1 MEVMMGEYVK
11 RYTEQV
17 KILMDRIIEEE
28 SDNLEKGAKLLADA
42 IEGDG
47 RIFAWGSTHSS
58 TTMQDIYVRAGG
70 LMVINAIFIP
80 GLEALQTG
88 PFGITSRIERLQG
101 YAEIV
106 LDYTP
111 IRAGDVL
118 IVVSVSGRNAVPI
131 EMAKVAKQR
140 GIKVIAVTG
149 YEYSKTVTPRHP
161 DGKNMYAYADVVIDN
176 KAKAGDAILEAKIM
190 PTKFCPVSGIT
201 TTHALQCLVAETV
214 EELLIRGITPPVFMA
229 QNVDG
234 GEEYNNKLFEKY
246 RDKIFYLKPE

>member
-1 MEVMMGEYVK
+1 MGVYAKKYVGEVKDLLDQIVADEASY
-11 RYTEQV
+11 QAA
-17 KILMDRIIEEE
+17 
-28 SDNLEKGAKLLADA
+28 AKLLADA

-80 GLEALQTG
+80 GLEALQTN
-88 PFGITSRIERLQG
+88 PFGITSRIERLEG

-106 LDYTP
+106 LDHTP

-131 EMAKVAKQR
+131 EMAKVAKER

-149 YEYSKTVTPRHP
+149 LDYSKTVTPRHP
-161 DGKNMYAYADVVIDN
+161 DGKNMYAYADVVLDN
-176 KAKAGDAILEAKIM
+176 KARAGDAILDAENM

-201 TTHALQCLVAETV
+201 STAVLQCLVAETV
-214 EELLIRGITPPVFMA
+214 EELLSRGVVPPVFMA

-234 GEEYNNKLFEKY
+234 GEEFNNEMFKKY

>member
-1 MEVMMGEYVK
+1 MGKFTKEYVENIK
-11 RYTEQV
+11 TLLDEIVTEDS
-17 KILMDRIIEEE
+17 KELNR
-28 SDNLEKGAKLLADA
+28 AATLLADA
-42 IEGDG
+42 VEGDG

-88 PFGITSRIERLQG
+88 PFGITSKIERLRG

-106 LDYTP
+106 LDYAP
-111 IRAGDVL
+111 IRKGDVL

-131 EMAKVAKQR
+131 EMAKVAHER

-149 YEYSKTVTPRHP
+149 YEYSTTVSPRHP
-161 DGKNMYAYADVVIDN
+161 DGKNMYAYADVVLDN
-176 KAKAGDAILEAKIM
+176 KAKAGDAILSAEGC
-190 PTKFCPVSGIT
+190 PTRFCPVSGIT
-201 TTHALQCLVAETV
+201 STAVLQCLVAETI
-214 EELLIRGITPPVFMA
+214 EILLSRKITPPVFMA

-234 GEEYNNKLFEKY
+234 GEEFNKKMFEKY
-246 RDKIFYLKPE
+246 REKIFYLKPE

>member
-1 MEVMMGEYVK
+1 MGKFTKEYIENIK
-11 RYTEQV
+11 SLLDQISADESSYKSAA
-17 KILMDRIIEEE
+17 KIM
-28 SDNLEKGAKLLADA
+28 ADA

-58 TTMQDIYVRAGG
+58 TTMQDIYLRAGG
-70 LMVINAIFIP
+70 LMVLNAIFIP
-80 GLEALQTG
+80 GLEALQTN
-88 PFGITSRIERLQG
+88 PFGITSQIERLQG
-101 YAEIV
+101 YAKIV
-106 LDYTP
+106 LDYAP

-131 EMAKVAKQR
+131 EMAKIAKER

-149 YEYSKTVTPRHP
+149 YDYSTSVTPRHP
-161 DGKNMYAYADVVIDN
+161 DGKNMYAYADVVLDN
-176 KAKAGDAILEAKIM
+176 KAKAGDAVLEAEGM

-201 TTHALQCLVAETV
+201 SSAVLQCLVAETV
-214 EELLIRGITPPVFMA
+214 EELLSRNIIPPVFMA

-234 GEEYNNKLFEKY
+234 GEEFNNKMFKKY

>member
-1 MEVMMGEYVK
+1 MGEYTKKYVEEIK
-11 RYTEQV
+11 SLLDRIVEEEDASLKKAA
-17 KILMDRIIEEE
+17 KIL
-28 SDNLEKGAKLLADA
+28 SDA

-88 PFGITSRIERLQG
+88 PFGITSKIERLEG

-131 EMAKVAKQR
+131 EMAKVAKER

-149 YEYSKTVTPRHP
+149 YEYSTTVIPRHP
-161 DGKNMYAYADVVIDN
+161 GGKNMYAYADVVLDN
-176 KAKAGDAILEAKIM
+176 KTKAGDAILEAKDV

-201 TTHALQCLVAETV
+201 TSAVLQCLVAETV
-214 EELLIRGITPPVFMA
+214 EELVGRGIVPPLFMA

-234 GEEYNNKLFEKY
+234 GEEFNNSMFAKY

>member
-1 MEVMMGEYVK
+1 MGKYSKEYVN
-11 RYTEQV
+11 QV
-17 KILMDRIIEEE
+17 KILLDRIVVED
-28 SDNLEKGAKLLADA
+28 SDELTKAATLLADA

-47 RIFAWGSTHSS
+47 RIFSWGSTHSS

-88 PFGITSRIERLQG
+88 PFGITSQIERLHG
-101 YAEIV
+101 YAEVV
-106 LDYTP
+106 LNYTP
-111 IRAGDVL
+111 IRKGDVL

-131 EMAKVAKQR
+131 EMAKVAKER

-149 YEYSKTVTPRHP
+149 YEYSKSVTPRHP
-161 DGKNMYAYADVVIDN
+161 DGKNMYEYADVVLDN
-176 KAKAGDAILEAKIM
+176 KAKAGDAILSAEGC

-201 TTHALQCLVAETV
+201 STAVLQCLIAETV
-214 EELLIRGITPPVFMA
+214 EILLTRKITPPVFMA

-234 GEEYNNKLFEKY
+234 GEEFNNKMFEKY
-246 RDKIFYLKPE
+246 KDKIFYLMSK

>member
-1 MEVMMGEYVK
+1 MGQYSNQ
-11 RYTEQV
+11 YIEQI
-17 KILMDRIIEEE
+17 KILLDRIVDEE
-28 SDNLEKGAKLLADA
+28 SDNLKKAATLLADA

-47 RIFAWGSTHSS
+47 RIFAWGSTHSA

-80 GLEALQTG
+80 GLESLQTG
-88 PFGITSRIERLQG
+88 PFGITSRIERLRG
-101 YAEIV
+101 YAEIA

-131 EMAKVAKQR
+131 EMAKVAKER

-149 YEYSKTVTPRHP
+149 YEYSKMVQPRHP
-161 DGKNMYAYADVVIDN
+161 DGKNMYAYADVVLDN
-176 KAKAGDAILEAKIM
+176 KAKAGDAILSAPNM
-190 PTKFCPVSGIT
+190 PTNFCPISGIT
-201 TTHALQCLVAETV
+201 TTAVLQCLIAETI
-214 EELLIRGITPPVFMA
+214 EELLHRGIVPPVFMA

-234 GEEYNNKLFEKY
+234 GEEFNNKMFAKY
-246 RDKIFYLKPE
+246 RDKIFYLKPD

>member
-1 MEVMMGEYVK
+1 MGEFSKEYVN
-11 RYTEQV
+11 QV
-17 KILMDRIIEEE
+17 KALLDRIISEDSNELTMAATML
-28 SDNLEKGAKLLADA
+28 SDA

-88 PFGITSRIERLQG
+88 PFGITSKIERLQG

-111 IRAGDVL
+111 IRMGDVL
-118 IVVSVSGRNAVPI
+118 IVVSVSGRNAIPI
-131 EMAKVAKQR
+131 EMAKVAKER

-149 YEYSKTVTPRHP
+149 YEYSTSVTPRHP
-161 DGKNMYAYADVVIDN
+161 GGKNMYAYADVVLDN
-176 KAKAGDAILEAKIM
+176 KAKAGDAILSAEGC
-190 PTKFCPVSGIT
+190 PTKFCPISGIT
-201 TTHALQCLVAETV
+201 TTAVLQCLIAETIEV
-214 EELLIRGITPPVFMA
+214 LLSRKIIPPVFMA

-234 GEEYNNKLFEKY
+234 GEEFNNRMFEKY
-246 RDKIFYLKPE
+246 KDKIFYLKQA

>member
-1 MEVMMGEYVK
+1 MGKLSLEYI
-11 RYTEQV
+11 RQI
-17 KILMDRIIEEE
+17 KILLDRIVEEDGKE
-28 SDNLEKGAKLLADA
+28 LEMAASILADA

-88 PFGITSRIERLQG
+88 PFGITSKIERLQG
-101 YAEIV
+101 YAEII

-111 IRAGDVL
+111 IRKGDIL

-131 EMAKVAKQR
+131 EMAKVAHER

-149 YEYSKTVTPRHP
+149 YEYSASVTPRHP
-161 DGKNMYAYADVVIDN
+161 DGKNMYAYADVVLDN
-176 KAKAGDAILEAKIM
+176 KTKAGDAILSKEGTSA
-190 PTKFCPVSGIT
+190 KFCPVSGIT
-201 TTHALQCLVAETV
+201 TTAVLECLIAETIDKLV
-214 EELLIRGITPPVFMA
+214 SRGLTPPILIA

-234 GEEYNNKLFEKY
+234 GEESNNEMFKKY
-246 RDKIFYLKPE
+246 RDKIFYLKPD

>member
-1 MEVMMGEYVK
+1 MGKYSNEYVN
-11 RYTEQV
+11 QV
-17 KILMDRIIEEE
+17 KTLLDRIVTEDSNE
-28 SDNLEKGAKLLADA
+28 LTQAATLLADA

-47 RIFAWGSTHSS
+47 RIFSWGSTHSS

-88 PFGITSRIERLQG
+88 PFGITSQIERLQG

-111 IRAGDVL
+111 IRKGDVL
-118 IVVSVSGRNAVPI
+118 IVVSVAGRNAVPI
-131 EMAKVAKQR
+131 EMAKVAKER

-149 YEYSKTVTPRHP
+149 YEYSKSVTPRHP
-161 DGKNMYAYADVVIDN
+161 GGKNMYAYADVVLDN
-176 KAKAGDAILEAKIM
+176 KAKAGDAILSAEGCL
-190 PTKFCPVSGIT
+190 TKFCPVSGIT
-201 TTHALQCLVAETV
+201 SSAVLQCLIAETIEV
-214 EELLIRGITPPVFMA
+214 LLSRKIIPPVFMA

-234 GEEYNNKLFEKY
+234 GEEFNNKMFEKY
-246 RDKIFYLKPE
+246 KDKIFYLKAD